1 MFGVLITGCEAPG
14 LPIPVNTPLPTY
26 TAAFTSTPAPMP
38 LPTAAFTPT
47 PTPTP
52 VLPNTAVFDLG
63 EGVSLLVSP
72 EQPIVGREVAFTLT
86 GLSSWETVEVTFSDP
101 YGEIVGWIEDAEYTY
116 VPGPYTVYADRTGT
130 ASWSRYG
137 IQDVEGTWRVN
148 LDFDSRKKS
157 VPYKLEELKLRGLE
171 WFYLGPRMSGLIGP
185 DAGVFFSD
193 DVPAALATDIQA
205 RLALASVEMEQAI
218 GIPLGPVPDVYLVG
232 GQATL
237 DLLSRA
243 TLVNI
248 GWEGG
253 YYRSQGF
260 KPGIYINSDR
270 LRADLESILVH
281 EYLHHVNQE
290 LVGRKQIHALPRWL
304 DEGISEFYMYELGLK
319 QPRPDAFKMPM
330 ISSAD
335 NAKSAALSGSLFPL
349 SSLES
354 GVEWNNRTD
363 PEKVDLQYDQAY
375 MVIRFMIETFGISS
389 PFDVLQEIANGA
401 DLPVALK
408 MATNS
413 TYEDFE
419 SRFVVWLSS
428 WDDSERSKSDEYFQI
443 IDRLLARSQAIND
456 QRNEFLNSGS
466 AGRFEA
472 YTEWVQDAESIVG
485 EITTISPPDTLQ
497 NIHADAVGYF
507 GLMVLWLELGRSN
520 SVDAANGLIP
530 ELSTRDNL
538 LYKSLATS
546 KFVQNL
552 PNSSLAYVASP

>member
-1 MFGVLITGCEAPG
+1 
-14 LPIPVNTPLPTY
+14 
-26 TAAFTSTPAPMP
+26 
-38 LPTAAFTPT
+38 
-47 PTPTP
+47 
-52 VLPNTAVFDLG
+52 
-63 EGVSLLVSP
+63 
-72 EQPIVGREVAFTLT
+72 
-86 GLSSWETVEVTFSDP
+86 
-101 YGEIVGWIEDAEYTY
+101 
-116 VPGPYTVYADRTGT
+116 
-130 ASWSRYG
+130 
-137 IQDVEGTWRVN
+137 
-148 LDFDSRKKS
+148 
-157 VPYKLEELKLRGLE
+157 
-171 WFYLGPRMSGLIGP
+171 
-185 DAGVFFSD
+185 
-193 DVPAALATDIQA
+193 
-205 RLALASVEMEQAI
+205 
-218 GIPLGPVPDVYLVG
+218 
-232 GQATL
+232 
-237 DLLSRA
+237 
-243 TLVNI
+243 
-248 GWEGG
+248 
-253 YYRSQGF
+253 
-260 KPGIYINSDR
+260 
-270 LRADLESILVH
+270 
-281 EYLHHVNQE
+281 
-290 LVGRKQIHALPRWL
+290 
-304 DEGISEFYMYELGLK
+304 
-319 QPRPDAFKMPM
+319 M
-330 ISSAD
+330 ISGAD
-335 NAKSAALSGSLFPL
+335 NAKSSARSESLFPL
-349 SSLES
+349 SSLEN